1 MTDVTAKNARILVPV
16 LIGAAV
22 AVALG
27 VYGANHKGQSIVFEV
42 NGFEHLVVVKSWL
55 TVAAAFFALVQLASA
70 LVMYGRIPGL
80 AAPPWIGALHRWSG
94 RAAFFLAVPVAVF
107 CLYGIGF
114 QDYNLRV
121 LAHSLLG
128 CLFFGVFTVKM
139 LVLTR
144 RGIAGW
150 VLPVL
155 GGLAV
160 TALVAI
166 SFTSAVWYFTSGG

>member
-22 AVALG
+22 SVALG

-42 NGFEHLVVVKSWL
+42 NGFQHLAEVKSWL
-55 TVAAAFFALVQLASA
+55 TVVATFFALVQLASA
-70 LVMYGRIPGL
+70 LVMYGRIPGV
-80 AAPPWIGALHRWSG
+80 AAPSWIGGLHRWSG
-94 RAAFFLAVPVAVF
+94 RAAFFIAVPVAVF

-114 QDYNLRV
+114 QHYNARV

-155 GGLAV
+155 GGLAF

-166 SFTSAVWYFTSGG
+166 SFTSAVWYFATGA